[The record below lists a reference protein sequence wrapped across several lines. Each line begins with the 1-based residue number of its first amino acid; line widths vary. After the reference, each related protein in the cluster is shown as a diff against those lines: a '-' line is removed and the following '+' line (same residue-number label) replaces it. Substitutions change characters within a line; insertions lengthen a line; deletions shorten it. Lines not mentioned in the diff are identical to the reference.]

1 MLTGILPKLA
11 LHGVGGDAAVPH
23 PTRTANVRIREAL
36 CGLAGHD
43 FLLRTE
49 PSRIFLR
56 CAECGH
62 ETCGWQID
70 VKTVANRRAG

>member
-23 PTRTANVRIREAL
+23 STRTASVWIRETLCAL
-36 CGLAGHD
+36 SGHT
-43 FLLRTE
+43 FLLNTE
-49 PSRIFLR
+49 PNRIFLR

-62 ETCGWQID
+62 ETPGWQIG
-70 VKTVANRRAG
+70 VQTAGRGRAG